1 MIRLSLR
8 MPASATVDD
17 YIAAQPA
24 EVQPRLRELRNVLR
38 STLPDA
44 AEVISYGMPT
54 YRFGRGASYLSFGAA
69 KHHCALYGSA
79 VDQFPDEL
87 RDYRTSKGTVR
98 FSLDRPIPTELVR
111 KLVLA
116 KVAAR
121 TGDAR
126 A

>member
-1 MIRLSLR
+1 
-8 MPASATVDD
+8 MPLPATVDD
-17 YIAAQPA
+17 YIGAQPA
-24 EVQPRLRELRNVLR
+24 DAQPRLRELRAIVR
-38 STLPDA
+38 EALPDS
-44 AEVISYGMPT
+44 AEGISYGMPT
-54 YRFGRGASYLSFGAA
+54 YRFGPGASYVSFGAG

-87 RDYRTSKGTVR
+87 RDYKTSKGTVR
-98 FSLDRPIPTELVR
+98 FSLDRPIPAELVR

-116 KVAAR
+116 KVATR